1 MLGFSYETST
11 NSWFYGEWIVKIIAK
26 VMILTIRFVLHKK
39 RRETMKDNK
48 KEKSEPKYMGRI
60 RFIKDRVVNT
70 RPEMDLENAKIM
82 TESFKETAGEPL
94 CIRKAKAFRKQC
106 REKTVKIWDQELIV
120 GCSGSKM
127 RGGIIC
133 ADTCWS
139 VLDDELETISERKYD
154 PFYLREEDK
163 ELFLREIKPYW
174 EGRSTY
180 EAWLK
185 QIPDDCRDLRDT
197 GQVYINR
204 KAVRGW
210 GETTAGYRQII
221 EEGIESICDTIR
233 ARKEEL
239 DPTVPGDIEK
249 EDYLNALLISAEG
262 ICDLAERYAKEAER
276 LAEEEK
282 DEKRKEELLMIASN
296 CHRVP
301 RYPARTFYEALQSLY
316 IYQICIFM
324 EQNAASY
331 NPGRMD
337 QYLYPFYKK
346 DMEEGI
352 LTEEKAQELLDC
364 LWVKF
369 SEPCL
374 FQDAVTAEFAAGYP
388 MFQNVCVGGVTTSGQ
403 DAVNPLSYLILQAT
417 MDVQLYQ
424 PSLSVRYSLAKNP
437 NKFLRKVV
445 ELIRLGTGFPAFHND
460 DIGIR
465 MLMNKGIPLREAF
478 DWNPCGCVETN
489 LEGRLRHYTALADIN
504 LGGMIEFVMTNGVNR
519 KSGRKV
525 SVETG
530 DPKNFTSY
538 EEFKEAVKN
547 QLRYAIRAVVKGSH
561 VIDNVCMDRIVPA
574 LSLSFRDCIQKCS
587 DYAWGGAKYNT
598 GNGIIMIGVAD
609 LINSMA
615 AVKNLVY
622 DTKQISMKE
631 LILALDADF
640 EGYDAIKKL
649 CDDAPKYGNDN
660 EATNDIAG
668 EMFTFIAN
676 EIESYRSK
684 FGTMTPG
691 ILPVSG
697 NTPFGLE
704 VGALPS
710 GRHAWKPLADGVSP
724 NGGTDTEGP
733 GAVLKS
739 VSHLPHDRFVQGTLL
754 NMKIEPEMLN
764 SENGIMQ
771 MMALLKSMCSLG
783 IFHVQFNVI
792 DRETLLAAQERP
804 EEYRGLLIRVAG
816 YTAYFTELGKDVQD
830 EIIARTEQES
840 LYGCSVG

>member
-1 MLGFSYETST
+1 MEA
-11 NSWFYGEWIVKIIAK
+11 E
-26 VMILTIRFVLHKK
+26 
-39 RRETMKDNK
+39 
-48 KEKSEPKYMGRI
+48 YMERI
-60 RFIKDRVVNT
+60 RFMKERVIHT
-70 RPEMDLENAKIM
+70 TPEMDLENAGIL
-82 TESFKETAGEPL
+82 TESYQETAGEPK
-94 CIRKAKAFRKQC
+94 CIQKAKAFRKQC
-106 REKTVKIWDQELIV
+106 REKTVTIWEKELIV

-127 RGGIIC
+127 RGGILC

-139 VLDDELETISERKYD
+139 ILDEELDTISDRKYD
-154 PFYLREEDK
+154 PFRLTPEDR
-163 ELFLREIKPYW
+163 ELFLTKIKPFW
-174 EGRSTY
+174 QGRSTY

-185 QIPDDCRDLRDT
+185 QIPKDCRDLRDT

-221 EEGIESICDTIR
+221 EEGIAGIVETIQE
-233 ARKEEL
+233 RKKLL

-249 EDYLNALLISAEG
+249 ENYLEALLISAEG

-276 LAEEEK
+276 LASEET
-282 DEKRKEELLMIASN
+282 DETRKEELLTIARH
-296 CHRVP
+296 CHHVP
-301 RYPARTFYEALQSLY
+301 RYPARTFHEALQSLY
-316 IYQICIFM
+316 LYQICIFM

-337 QYLYPFYKK
+337 QYLYPFYKADLEK
-346 DMEEGI
+346 GI
-352 LTEEKAQELLDC
+352 LTQEKAQELLDC
-364 LWVKF
+364 LWIKF

-388 MFQNVCVGGVTTSGQ
+388 MFQNVCVGGVTVSGR
-403 DAVNPLSYLILQAT
+403 DAVNDLSYLILQAT
-417 MDVQLYQ
+417 MDVRLYQ

-465 MLMNKGIPLREAF
+465 MLMNKGIPLREAL

-530 DPKNFTSY
+530 DPKDFASY
-538 EEFKEAVKN
+538 GEFKEAVKN

-561 VIDNVCMDRIVPA
+561 VIDDVCMDRIVPA
-574 LSLSFRDCIQKCS
+574 LSLSFRECIGNCK

-598 GNGIIMIGVAD
+598 GNGIILIGVAD

-615 AVKNLVY
+615 AVKHLVY
-622 DTKQISMKE
+622 DERSVTME
-631 LILALDADF
+631 EMVRALDADF
-640 EGYDAIKKL
+640 EGYEFVLKL
-649 CDDAPKYGNDN
+649 CEKAPKYGNDN
-660 EATNDIAG
+660 ETVDAIAD
-668 EMFTFIAN
+668 EMFTFIAD
-676 EIESYRSK
+676 EIESYHSK
-684 FGTMTPG
+684 FGRMTPG

-704 VGALPS
+704 VGALPY

-724 NGGTDTEGP
+724 NGGTDVEGP

-754 NMKIEPEMLN
+754 NMKVEPEMLN
-764 SENGIMQ
+764 SENGIQQ

-792 DRETLLAAQERP
+792 DRETLLAAQKDP
-804 EEYRGLLIRVAG
+804 DSYRGLLIRVAG

-830 EIIARTEQES
+830 EIIARTEQKS
-840 LYGCSVG
+840 LYGCSCG